1 MYIHMY
7 ICTCRLINSAKTSKG
22 YMIPGSSLHVGAEP
36 GHEAQLH
43 VHVFLKE
50 HCAGLWLV
58 ICHGPSQ
65 TFNY

>member
-1 MYIHMY
+1 
-7 ICTCRLINSAKTSKG
+7 
-22 YMIPGSSLHVGAEP
+22 MIPGSSLHVGAEP

-58 ICHGPSQ
+58 ICYGPSQ
-65 TFNY
+65 TFDRPVLTHSQRAQ